1 MSQCGAETASGGA
14 CTRSVK
20 GDGFCWQHAD
30 DSDSAR
36 YSHRKYDPEDV
47 ADVLRESN
55 GNVTDASRMLGCH
68 KSTIYEYCDEFPEV
82 ERARNEARRHLA
94 QKSRE
99 TLGELLESE
108 DESIR
113 WKAAKEVLKHF
124 EDNKAADRH
133 EVDHQSSDG
142 SMSPKPTVDWS
153 ELSDDEAKQV
163 LEILSGAQDDDG

>member
-1 MSQCGAETASGGA
+1 
-14 CTRSVK
+14 
-20 GDGFCWQHAD
+20 
-30 DSDSAR
+30 
-36 YSHRKYDPEDV
+36 
-47 ADVLRESN
+47 
-55 GNVTDASRMLGCH
+55 MLGC
-68 KSTIYEYCDEFPEV
+68 SRECIYSYCDDYPEV

-124 EDNKAADRH
+124 EDEKAADRH
-133 EVDHQSSDG
+133 ELDHTSSDG
-142 SMSPKPTVDWS
+142 SMSPEPAADWS

>member
-1 MSQCGAETASGGA
+1 MSQCGAETASGGS
-14 CTRSVK
+14 CSREV
-20 GDGFCWQHAD
+20 DGGKCWQHSD
-30 DSDSAR
+30 SSDSA
-36 YSHRKYDPEDV
+36 HRRLKKFKPEEV
-47 ADVLRESN
+47 ENALRKSN
-55 GNVTDASRMLGCH
+55 GNVTDAANMLGC
-68 KSTIYEYCDEFPEV
+68 SRECIYSYCDDYPEV

-124 EDNKAADRH
+124 EDEKAADRH
-133 EVDHQSSDG
+133 ELDHTSSDG
-142 SMSPKPTVDWS
+142 SMSPEPAADWS

>member
-1 MSQCGAETASGGA
+1 MSECGAETASGGA

-20 GDGFCWQHAD
+20 GDGLCWQH
-30 DSDSAR
+30 SDSPDTA
-36 YSHRKYDPEDV
+36 HRRLKRFTPEEV
-47 ADVLRESN
+47 ENALRKSN
-55 GNVTDASRMLGCH
+55 GNVTDASNMLGC
-68 KSTIYEYCDEFPEV
+68 SRECIYSYCDKYPEV
-82 ERARNEARRHLA
+82 EKARNEARRHLA

-124 EDNKAADRH
+124 EDEKAADRH

-142 SMSPKPTVDWS
+142 SMSPEPTVDWS
-153 ELSDDEAKQV
+153 ELSDDEVETV
-163 LEILSGAQDDDG
+163 LSVLGKAVDDD